1 MQLQVTGPADNS
13 NRWFR
18 DSWQRLMLVSGGILL
33 LTFWTLAGTI
43 LVFQWVGNSS
53 TKVAGF
59 VVAGYSV
66 MSGLAA
72 LSTWRSRGR
81 SSGLEARTWRNITL
95 GLAAWTFGGIAYIV
109 YLMTGGD
116 PKEPT
121 AWSQV
126 GYIVAYLPWYFA
138 LWQLRQ
144 PALTSS
150 RRRQFETLQVEAAAL
165 LMLSVLVGSIL
176 WQPDWPVSHNLA
188 QLVPAITDLLLLA
201 TFYGAVRRSNWSR
214 ATALTWLGYSFAA
227 LAVSDILMTLFV
239 EQGHVLLGGA
249 AASGYVVAMALI
261 VLASSRPLRV
271 AELQNRVRGTTGIV
285 AAAGLT
291 LSGMAVVVS
300 PQALRPVAVI
310 AGIILAWRTMVI
322 LSERDNSDSDP
333 LTGFLESR
341 AFERHL
347 GGVVQLASTER
358 PGLLLVV
365 DLSGFGAWNARN
377 GYAAGDRLL
386 MDVAK
391 VLESNGPNAT
401 AWGRLRADRFAV
413 TTVSHGAA
421 ADRAQADLLQR
432 VASKAAAPLTARAAI
447 VELPRDASAA
457 AEALDAADEAL
468 RAGSAGGRSVVAYSS
483 GGMDGLSP
491 VPGYASLGTRREK
504 IQALI
509 ASTESIQIV
518 LQPIVHI
525 EQLTICGF
533 EALSRFHTDPR
544 HGPDEWISEA
554 TLLGLGTD
562 LEIECARR
570 AWRRR
575 DEIGGVAH
583 IAINLSPEAIMSET
597 LADAIDSEDLTG
609 LVVEITEHERVL
621 NYPRLAARLAGLRG
635 RGAKIAVDDM
645 GAGHA
650 SLSHLIELKPD
661 FIKLDRKL
669 VTGLDLE
676 PGKHALVRNMLRLSH
691 DLGASLIAEGI
702 ETMGELMALRELGVP
717 LGQGY
722 FLGRPTV
729 DTDEHFERLAAAAAL
744 RTPSYPMV

>member
-1 MQLQVTGPADNS
+1 
-13 NRWFR
+13 
-18 DSWQRLMLVSGGILL
+18 MLACGGVAVLA
-33 LTFWTLAGTI
+33 FWAVAASMAFGLAGN
-43 LVFQWVGNSS
+43 GS
-53 TKVAGF
+53 TKLTAL

-66 MSGLAA
+66 TSGMAA
-72 LSTWRSRGR
+72 VSTWTAHRG
-81 SSGLEARTWRNITL
+81 SSGLEARTWRNITW
-95 GLAAWTFGGIAYIV
+95 GLVLWTFGGVAYIV
-109 YLMTGGD
+109 YLILGGD

-144 PALTSS
+144 PVLASS
-150 RRRQFETLQVEAAAL
+150 RKRQMETVQVEAAAL
-165 LMLSVLVGSIL
+165 LMLSLLVGSIL

-214 ATALTWLGYSFAA
+214 ATALTWLGYAFAA
-227 LAVSDILMTLFV
+227 LALADIMMTLFV
-239 EQGHVLLGGA
+239 ERGGVVIGGA
-249 AASGYVVAMALI
+249 AASGYVVAMVFVVIA
-261 VLASSRPLRV
+261 AGRPLRV

-285 AAAGLT
+285 AAVGLT
-291 LSGMAVVVS
+291 LSGVAVVVS
-300 PQALRPVAVI
+300 PHMLRPLAILSGAV
-310 AGIILAWRTMVI
+310 LAWRTIAI

-347 GGVVQLASTER
+347 GGVVQLSSEQR

-365 DLSGFGAWNARN
+365 DLGGFGAWNARN
-377 GYAAGDRLL
+377 GYTAGDRML

-421 ADRAQADLLQR
+421 SDRARADLLQR
-432 VASKAAAPLTARAAI
+432 VASKAAAPLTARVAI
-447 VELPRDASAA
+447 VELPRDATGAV
-457 AEALDAADEAL
+457 EALDAADEAL
-468 RAGSAGGRSVVAYSS
+468 RAASAGGRAIVAYST

-491 VPGYASLGTRREK
+491 VPGYASLGARREK

-518 LQPIVHI
+518 LQPIVHV
-525 EQLTICGF
+525 ESLTICGF

-575 DEIGGVAH
+575 HDIGGAAH
-583 IAINLSPEAIMSET
+583 IAINVSPKAIMSEM
-597 LADAIDSEDLTG
+597 LNDAIDSEDLEG
-609 LVVEITEHERVL
+609 LVIEITEHERVL

-676 PGKHALVRNMLRLSH
+676 PGKHALVRNMLRLSS

-702 ETMGELMALRELGVP
+702 ETMGELTALRELGVP

-729 DTDEHFERLAAAAAL
+729 ETAEHFERLAAAAAL
-744 RTPSYPMV
+744 RAPSYPMV

>member
-1 MQLQVTGPADNS
+1 MCI
-13 NRWFR
+13 R
-18 DSWQRLMLVSGGILL
+18 DRTDIA
-33 LTFWTLAGTI
+33 LTAF
-43 LVFQWVGNSS
+43 
-53 TKVAGF
+53 F
-59 VVAGYSV
+59 V
-66 MSGLAA
+66 
-72 LSTWRSRGR
+72 RGHVV
-81 SSGLEARTWRNITL
+81 L
-95 GLAAWTFGGIAYIV
+95 GGIA
-109 YLMTGGD
+109 T
-116 PKEPT
+116 T
-121 AWSQV
+121 
-126 GYIVAYLPWYFA
+126 GYIVA
-138 LWQLRQ
+138 
-144 PALTSS
+144 
-150 RRRQFETLQVEAAAL
+150 
-165 LMLSVLVGSIL
+165 MIL
-176 WQPDWPVSHNLA
+176 
-188 QLVPAITDLLLLA
+188 I
-201 TFYGAVRRSNWSR
+201 
-214 ATALTWLGYSFAA
+214 A
-227 LAVSDILMTLFV
+227 LASR
-239 EQGHVLLGGA
+239 
-249 AASGYVVAMALI
+249 
-261 VLASSRPLRV
+261 RPLRV
-271 AELQNRVRGTTGIV
+271 AEVQNRVRGTTGIV
-285 AAAGLT
+285 AAGGLALAGIAFDVAPT
-291 LSGMAVVVS
+291 
-300 PQALRPVAVI
+300 ALRPFAII
-310 AGIILAWRTMVI
+310 AGAILAWRTITI
-322 LSERDNSDSDP
+322 LSERDNSDSDS

-347 GGVVQLASTER
+347 GGVVQLSSAER

-377 GYAAGDRLL
+377 GYAAGDRML

-391 VLESNGPNAT
+391 VLEINGPEAA

-413 TTVSHGAA
+413 TTVSYGAA
-421 ADRAQADLLQR
+421 SDRARADLLQR

-491 VPGYASLGTRREK
+491 VPGYASLGTRRAK